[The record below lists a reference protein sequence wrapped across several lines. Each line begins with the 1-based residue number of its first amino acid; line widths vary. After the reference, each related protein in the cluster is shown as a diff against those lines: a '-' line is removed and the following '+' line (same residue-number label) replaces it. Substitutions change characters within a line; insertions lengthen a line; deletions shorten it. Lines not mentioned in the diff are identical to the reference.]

1 MQICKLNYTSAKN
14 FSTSIPLILLLLT
27 AALIASVPF
36 VNAADVETRAFLAV
50 NPNPVGVN
58 QLVDVTVWLQPIPV
72 TATDKFHNMQVTI
85 TKPDGTTETRG
96 PLTSSPIGSQY
107 FAFTPTMT
115 GTYKFQMTY
124 EGETFTF
131 GGGTKYLPSQS
142 PITELVVQQNPAPE
156 WQETPPPNDYWN
168 RPINSLN
175 RNWYTIGGN
184 WLMRSYSAAYGA
196 WDSAMGYNPYSQAPR
211 SPHIMWTKE
220 LCLGGLT
227 GGELGTTSYYSGL
240 SYEPKFNPPV
250 IINGRLYY
258 NLFWASFGVPYKTG
272 FVCVDLRTGEE
283 LFRNTEGYISHG
295 QLYNF
300 VSANQMGTIP
310 YLWNVGFGTYQT
322 YDAFTG
328 DLIFTFAGSM
338 PGTVQYGADGTMFVY
353 IMNNTAGWL
362 ARWNSTKAFETNGFM
377 QGQASGLLQ
386 YRPRTGGTFSWVKG
400 LDYNV
405 SITSRSITTG
415 SGGKSFLSINGIVD
429 DKVLLAMGGGT
440 SENRLHAAYDL
451 NTGQELWSF
460 DRASGNRAFGPWV
473 ARGEGIYAQF
483 DPYNM
488 QWVAYDAYTGDLKWL
503 SDPAIYPWGT
513 YIGSSGGIIAAGK
526 LLSMTYDGYL
536 HAYDIT
542 NGRELWK
549 FFSGNAGRETPYGT
563 YPMYYGPI
571 VADGVV
577 YVSTGEHSPTQPSI
591 RGEKLFAVDLNTGE
605 GLWTL
610 NAQMP
615 LQAIADGYLVGYN
628 AYDNRIY
635 CFGKGPSAITVTAP
649 DVAVPLGTGVVIK
662 GTVTDQSTAQAD
674 TPAIADA
681 DMATWMEY
689 KHEQQPA
696 PANLQGVPVKLQ
708 AISPNG
714 ATTDIAT
721 VTSNGYGI
729 FAYEWT
735 PTSTGMYTIIA
746 TFEGSNSYGSSQAAT
761 YLSIG
766 SSSAGTDT
774 NTGTTSVAGA
784 DSALIIGV
792 AGVALIVA
800 VIAVALTLRKR
811 K

>member
-1 MQICKLNYTSAKN
+1 LRLFN
-14 FSTSIPLILLLLT
+14 FEDSSTKIFSITIPLILLLFT
-27 AALIASVPF
+27 AAIIAAVPF
-36 VNAADVETRAFLAV
+36 VSAADVETRAFLAV

-58 QLVDVTVWLQPIPV
+58 QLVDVTAWLEPIPI

-107 FAFTPTMT
+107 FEFTPSMI
-115 GTYKFQMTY
+115 GIYKFQMSY
-124 EGETFTF
+124 AGETFTF
-131 GGGTKYLPSQS
+131 GGGTTFLPSTS
-142 PITELVVQQNPAPE
+142 PVTELVVQQNPISG
-156 WQETPPPNDYWN
+156 WQESPPPNDYWT

-175 RNWYTIGGN
+175 RNWYTISGN
-184 WLMRSYSAAYGA
+184 WLMRSYSAAFGS
-196 WDSAMGYNPYSQAPR
+196 WDSAMGYNPYSQAAR
-211 SPHIMWTKE
+211 SAHVMWTKE
-220 LCLGGLT
+220 LCLGGVT
-227 GGELGTTSYYSGL
+227 GGDFGTTSYYSGL

-250 IINGRLYY
+250 IMNGRLYY

-283 LFRNTEGYISHG
+283 LFRNNQGYISNG

-310 YLWNVGFGTYQT
+310 YLWNVGFGVYQT

-328 DLIFTFAGSM
+328 DLVFTFAGSM

-362 ARWNSTKAFETNGFM
+362 ARWNSTKAFQANGFM

-386 YRPRTGGTFSWVKG
+386 FRPVTGGTFSWAKG

-405 SITSRSITTG
+405 TIPIRSITTG
-415 SGGKSFLSINGIVD
+415 SGGTSFLSINGIVD
-429 DKVLLAMGGGT
+429 DKILIAMGGGT
-440 SENRLHAAYDL
+440 SENRLHAAYDV
-451 NTGQELWSF
+451 NTGQELWHF

-473 ARGEGIYAQF
+473 TRGAGIYAQY
-483 DPYNM
+483 DPFNM
-488 QWVAYDAYTGDLKWL
+488 LWVAYDAYTGNLKWL

-542 NGRELWK
+542 NGKELWK

-591 RGEKLFAVDLNTGE
+591 RGEKLFAVDLNTGQ

-628 AYDNRIY
+628 AYDNHIY
-635 CFGKGPSAITVTAP
+635 CFGKGPSATEVSVSQNPITEGSAT
-649 DVAVPLGTGVVIK
+649 VIQGK
-662 GTVTDQSTAQAD
+662 IIDQSPAQPD
-674 TPAIADA
+674 TPAIADT
-681 DMATWMEY
+681 DMAAYMEY
-689 KHEQQPA
+689 KHEQQPY
-696 PANLQGVPVKLQ
+696 PASLHGVPVNLQ
-708 AISPNG
+708 ATSPDG
-714 ATTDIAT
+714 TTTNIAT
-721 VTSNGYGI
+721 VNSNGYGI

-735 PTSTGMYTIIA
+735 PPSKGMWTITA
-746 TFEGSNSYGSSQAAT
+746 TFQGTDSYGSSQAAT
-761 YLSIG
+761 LLSVSTD
-766 SSSAGTDT
+766 SSTASVAGTDST
-774 NTGTTSVAGA
+774 
-784 DSALIIGV
+784 LIIAV
-792 AGVALIVA
+792 AAIALIVA
-800 VIAVALTLRKR
+800 IVAIIAVILALRKR
-811 K
+811 